1 MGRNLQNARIA
12 PLASGGVWASGD
24 PVLVRRLVGKRIWY
38 AASLIALR
46 DDQEALVL
54 WQPRE
59 AAHAR
64 PIGDLFGDWELDEG
78 PHGSEMLRL
87 MPAGREHAVLHI
99 FRPDGSFEG
108 WYVNLETSRRTALGL
123 DVFDH
128 FLDVWIKADG
138 TVEWLDEDELAEAL
152 EHGLISPHDAE
163 AARAEGE
170 RVLREWPFPTGWES
184 WRPPP
189 EWTPPP
195 LPEGWDV
202 V

>member
-1 MGRNLQNARIA
+1 MWS
-12 PLASGGVWASGD
+12 SGE
-24 PVLVRRLVGKRIWY
+24 PVLVRRLLGKRIWY
-38 AASLIALR
+38 AASLIAVH
-46 DDQEALVL
+46 DDPKALVL

-87 MPAGREHAVLHI
+87 MPHGRAHAVLHF

-108 WYVNLETSRRTALGL
+108 WYVNLERSRRTSLGL
-123 DVFDH
+123 DVDDH
-128 FLDVWIKADG
+128 FLDVWIEADG
-138 TVEWLDEDELAEAL
+138 TVEWLDEDELAEAI
-152 EHGLISPHDAE
+152 ERGLISPEDAA
-163 AARAEGE
+163 AARTEGE
-170 RVLREWPFPTGWES
+170 RVLHEWPFPTGWED

-189 EWTPPP
+189 AWTPPP
-195 LPEGWDV
+195 LPKGWDV